1 MTLHSFNYTNSF
13 ITLSRSRLTIIPQD
27 PVLFA
32 GTVRDNL
39 DPFNAHDDVEI
50 WQVLENSH
58 LKDHIAKL
66 EGKLNAVVLEGGENF
81 SVGQRQL
88 ICLARALLRR
98 TTVLVLDEATAAVSD
113 KLLFVF
119 GFPCLV
125 LIY

>member
-1 MTLHSFNYTNSF
+1 
-13 ITLSRSRLTIIPQD
+13 LTIIPQD

-113 KLLFVF
+113 KLVFLFIISLHDVD
-119 GFPCLV
+119 
-125 LIY
+125 Y